1 MCSGAFDLDLRRMT
15 QVYLVKS
22 STTTMMYLFS
32 PRDLVLVGPMRSR
45 CSSSNGLDV
54 ADV

>member
-22 STTTMMYLFS
+22 STTIMIYLF
-32 PRDLVLVGPMRSR
+32 PLRDSVLVKPTRSR

-54 ADV
+54 VDV